1 MPSQSFDYSG
11 QYKLPHITQYAKKLR
26 LSHLLAIAAA
36 KQLTRALQ
44 LPTVPEFLPTVVLSN
59 LPCHVTFNISNS
71 VLLQCVSVTWC
82 QQSCTIPCQSRI
94 L

>member
-1 MPSQSFDYSG
+1 MPSQSFGYSG

-71 VLLQCVSVTWC
+71 VTTVRECYMVSAVLHY
-82 QQSCTIPCQSRI
+82 SLSE
-94 L
+94 